1 MSELT
6 WYAIWLGEP
15 KKEMEAE
22 DAIKAAGF
30 QSFTPI
36 EWKMGMRTPRGSRN
50 KIKSRK
56 AYPLLIRYALVGM
69 PPGRTWRDLLV
80 PDKDAPATVARDIIR
95 GTRIPAT
102 PVGMHVSRPTRLTS
116 EQIALL
122 ASLSRYSI
130 PYASAVNVHKAH
142 LVPNIGSNARII
154 DGALF
159 GHVGRVDRVSAS
171 KARLVIQ
178 ILGSMR
184 PVEVPLEQLEA
195 A

>member
-1 MSELT
+1 VSDLQ
-6 WYAIWLGEP
+6 WYCLWLGEP
-15 KKEMEAE
+15 KAEMAAE
-22 DAIKAAGF
+22 DAIKALGF
-30 QSFTPI
+30 ESFTPI
-36 EWKMGMRTPRGSRN
+36 EWKLALRNPKGSRN
-50 KIKSRK
+50 KLKVRK
-56 AYPLLIRYALVGM
+56 AYPLLLRYALVGI
-69 PPGRTWRDLLV
+69 PSGRSWQDLLA
-80 PDKDAPATVARDIIR
+80 PDHEAPPTVARNIIR
-95 GTRIPAT
+95 GTRIPAM
-102 PVGMHVSRPTRLTS
+102 PIGMHASRPTRLTS
-116 EQIALL
+116 EQIDLL

-130 PYASAVNVHKAH
+130 PYASAVNVHRAH

-159 GHVGRVDRVSAS
+159 GHVGRVDKVSAT